1 MTLINNKYIIHEKIG
16 SGTFGTIYKGENIRT
31 NEKVAIKVEPI
42 QNNTKLLKNESTIY
56 QYLINTDGIPKVKWY
71 GKDDSNYYMVI
82 ELLGDSLQHLI
93 EKKGKLPLKTSLKIG
108 LQLLYLLKS
117 VHDKGLIHRDIKPDN
132 FLLKL
137 NNNNIHFNIID
148 FGFCKSYINNDK
160 HIHFKNTNSLIGSLT
175 YASINAH
182 NFNELSRRDDLES
195 LGYIVMYLYL
205 GKLEWQQEN
214 GYNDI
219 VETKNTNIKNM
230 KSKAIYNSQMPNI
243 LIEYMKNVR
252 SLEFEEKPN
261 YAILADL
268 FKREIENL

>member
-1 MTLINNKYIIHEKIG
+1 MTLINNKYILREQIG
-16 SGTFGTIYKGENIRT
+16 SGSFGTIYKGENIRT

-56 QYLINTDGIPKVKWY
+56 QYLTNTDGIPTVKWF
-71 GKDDSNYYMVI
+71 GKDNMNYYMVI

-93 EKKGKLPLKTSLKIG
+93 EKKGNLPLKTSLKIG

-117 VHDKGLIHRDIKPDN
+117 VHDKGLVHRDVKPDN
-132 FLLKL
+132 FLLGL
-137 NNNNIHFNIID
+137 NNSKIQFHIID

-195 LGYIVMYLYL
+195 LGYIVMYLYF
-205 GKLEWQQEN
+205 GKLEWQQEKN
-214 GYNDI
+214 DNDI
-219 VETKNTNIKNM
+219 INTPNNIKNL
-230 KSKAIYNSQMPNI
+230 KSKIIYNTKMPTI
-243 LIEYMKNVR
+243 LIEYMKSVR

-261 YAILADL
+261 YSILADM
-268 FKREIENL
+268 FKRAIEAL